1 MSDTINYNI
10 EDHLSIKN
18 SKNTEEHNNIP
29 ELNTNIFNTDLSRY
43 KSKTIFG
50 TKFYQIGNIYAF
62 GFIGNSI
69 GPLFCID
76 DVWYFHLILYII
88 ELIVYITGNKY
99 LYSKIEHWKQ
109 STFNI
114 LLLILFIFYTLLIL
128 VNPGVIIRHQKGYK
142 HTGYC
147 SVCNIYYVPEENITH
162 CNECGVCVK
171 RVDHHCHVVR
181 KCITRRN
188 MVLFIIMVVSFMLV
202 YLFSLYNIV
211 VFFIRYYKE
220 IKKK

>member
-1 MSDTINYNI
+1 MSDIISYTG

-18 SKNTEEHNNIP
+18 SKNNNSIEESNN
-29 ELNTNIFNTDLSRY
+29 LFNIDLSRY
-43 KSKTIFG
+43 KSKIIFG
-50 TKFYQIGNIYAF
+50 IKFYYIGNIYAF
-62 GFIGNSI
+62 GFINNSL

-76 DVWYFHLILYII
+76 NMWYLHFIIYII

-99 LYSKIEHWKQ
+99 LYNKIEHWKQ
-109 STFNI
+109 LTFNI
-114 LLLILFIFYTLLIL
+114 LLFILFIFYNLLIL
-128 VNPGVIIRHQKGYK
+128 INPGIVIRHQKGYK
-142 HTGYC
+142 HTSYC
-147 SVCNIYYVPEENITH
+147 SVCNIYFTPEENITH

-188 MVLFIIMVVSFMLV
+188 MAFFIIMIISFMFV
-202 YLFSLYNIV
+202 YLFSLYNII
-211 VFFIRYYKE
+211 VFLIKYYKG